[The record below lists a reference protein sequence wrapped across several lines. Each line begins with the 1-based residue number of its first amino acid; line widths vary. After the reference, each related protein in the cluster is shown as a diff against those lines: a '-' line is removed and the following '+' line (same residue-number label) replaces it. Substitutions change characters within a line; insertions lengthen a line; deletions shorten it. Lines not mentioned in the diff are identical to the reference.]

1 VPATYGA
8 TRLGQAELQQQHA
21 AGGRIGRKTG
31 GAVRK
36 DAKAE
41 AYRLIALSEKIK
53 KKQAQQ
59 TEPLLNLDDTTVAKA
74 LAIANR
80 GI

>member
-1 VPATYGA
+1 MKATEQLPTSLYDTG
-8 TRLGQAELQQQHA
+8 QHA

-31 GAVRK
+31 GAVKK

-41 AYRLIALSEKIK
+41 AHRLIALSEKIR

-74 LAIANR
+74 LEIANR
-80 GI
+80 GK